1 MLMIIKEYCEECL
14 SWIIVSISST
24 VRYKYGMVFLSKAK
38 RMELQ
43 CDGKILVE
51 LHFAEITGHGL
62 GWAGYDVRL
71 PQMYC
76 SNQHLYCL
84 CV

>member
-1 MLMIIKEYCEECL
+1 
-14 SWIIVSISST
+14 
-24 VRYKYGMVFLSKAK
+24 MVFLSKAK

-43 CDGKILVE
+43 CNGKILVE